1 MNLEDLMTTCKRT
14 RFSEKTVC
22 MIGIDMV
29 DHLRRVHKL
38 HYLYRDVKPENIVIG
53 GDFENYN
60 KIYLIDF
67 GLSKSYTNAKG
78 NHIDMK

>member
-1 MNLEDLMTTCKRT
+1 MVCKRT

-22 MIGIDMV
+22 MIGIHMV
-29 DHLRRVHKL
+29 NCLKTIHKL

-53 GDFENYN
+53 GDIDNFD
-60 KIYLIDF
+60 KIYMIDF
-67 GLSKSYTNAKG
+67 GLSKSYVDAKG